1 MSDHQRRRGLGGPRL
16 IFAAGGEISTRE
28 PQREF
33 PLEAEVTTIGSA
45 DDADLRLADLEPR
58 HAEIRHDDNDEYVYV
73 RIGSPAAAGGSVH
86 GAPLDLVVLRTGTRI
101 ELGPWTVSFY
111 REEFADQGPG
121 LATGTAGNADGIF
134 AAEDPQ
140 QNHGEAN
147 I

>member
-1 MSDHQRRRGLGGPRL
+1 MTDHRPRGLGNPRL

-33 PLEAEVTTIGSA
+33 PLDADVTTIGSA
-45 DDADLRLADLEPR
+45 EDATLRLDGLEPR
-58 HAEIRHDDNDEYVYV
+58 HAEIRHDVNDEYVYV
-73 RIGSPAAAGGSVH
+73 RTGSAAAAGGAVH
-86 GAPLDLVVLRTGTRI
+86 GSPIGTAVLRTGTRI

-121 LATGTAGNADGIF
+121 LATGMIGNADGILPQ
-134 AAEDPQ
+134 EDPQ